1 MNINQLL
8 NSNSLRVISKL
19 TSGRSRIWCD
29 AGCLLLHKIWLP
41 AQTLL
46 IHANLFAFYV
56 FSPNLKFKLLIK
68 LLKWPT
74 HASMIG
80 FMINFPIMSKTISS
94 YNRVSFM
101 ILVLCSWFFSVIL
114 SFCLTVSCVAFHFL
128 PLHHFPSCFLAAH
141 TCLGISILSLSIRP
155 VSSALPSP
163 RSLFL
168 AVFFFS
174 LVPSPGF
181 LRLTPPIPLPLVSCA
196 CI

>member
-80 FMINFPIMSKTISS
+80 FVINFPIMSKTISS

-101 ILVLCSWFFSVIL
+101 ILVLCSWFSLLLCHFASLCHVLLFIFSHCIIFPPVFSLPTPASASL
-114 SFCLTVSCVAFHFL
+114 SLA
-128 PLHHFPSCFLAAH
+128 FPSVLCPQLFRHPVPCF
-141 TCLGISILSLSIRP
+141 
-155 VSSALPSP
+155 
-163 RSLFL
+163 
-168 AVFFFS
+168 
-174 LVPSPGF
+174 
-181 LRLTPPIPLPLVSCA
+181 
-196 CI
+196 